1 MGMMLRVVRLLGR
14 MMPTAAT
21 AATVVW
27 LVVVRLL
34 VVVRC
39 PVARQVASRMVRV
52 GTTVGIGVML
62 LVVGMT
68 AIRLGEPAG
77 TLGQVHVAVAMMVAI
92 SMGRRIIAAVIIVLV
107 QSAIRSLLPAVAAP
121 ILRTV
126 MMRRTVGVRRHRQL
140 LVVVAAVGRRP
151 LVIRGMHGV
160 IADSA
165 AGRVLE
171 RSLVVAQRHRAGTV
185 ITAGAA
191 AAVGGGLGLYA
202 VHGGIEFRLYGAGH

>member
-1 MGMMLRVVRLLGR
+1 MGMMLRVVRLLGW
-14 MMPTAAT
+14 MMPTTAT

-34 VVVRC
+34 LVVRCC

-52 GTTVGIGVML
+52 GTTVGIGMML

-92 SMGRRIIAAVIIVLV
+92 SMGRRIIAAVIIVVPV

-140 LVVVAAVGRRP
+140 VVVVAAVGRRP

-160 IADSA
+160 IAVSA

-171 RSLVVAQRHRAGTV
+171 RSLVAAQRHRAGTV
-185 ITAGAA
+185 ITADAA
-191 AAVGGGLGLYA
+191 AAGRRGDA
-202 VHGGIEFRLYGAGH
+202 IAKRRR